1 MAWRESLSAEQ
12 VPRQIS
18 GGFQGERERSPATAR
33 RRAGPGAEEPE
44 ECHVCR
50 AGSKSALHG
59 PSLAPEQVSKPLAV
73 ISLNFDAGIAGPAA
87 RAARLFELAREAF

>member
-12 VPRQIS
+12 LLRQIS
-18 GGFQGERERSPATAR
+18 GAFQGNGKGR
-33 RRAGPGAEEPE
+33 RRPLVVAPGPGAEETG
-44 ECHVCR
+44 ECHVCP